1 MNVSIFGL
9 GYVGCVSMGC
19 LAHNGHR
26 VIGVDISDN
35 KINLINNGK
44 PTIIEKQIDELISEN
59 FKNGRIS
66 ATKDY
71 KEAVK
76 NSDISIICVG
86 TPSGPNGHLHLDFLF
101 SAVKQIAEAIKEKD
115 SFHVIA
121 IRSTV
126 IPGTNKKAGK
136 LIEEISGKIRDT
148 HFTVIS
154 NPEFMR
160 EGSAVADY
168 NNPAFTVIGSDSPK
182 GIEIISDIY
191 KEINAPIEVTSIDVA
206 EIIKYVNNTYHA
218 LKVVFANEIGNICKN
233 LEIDSHKVME
243 LFCKDDRLNISK
255 TYFMPGF
262 AYGGSCLP
270 KDLKGLN
277 TLAHDTYLT
286 TPVIASIEESNNI
299 QKSRVFEIIQ
309 KVDKKKIGV
318 LGFSF
323 KAGTDDLRY
332 SPIVEV
338 TETLIGKGFQVKV
351 FDENVNLTKLTGTNK
366 DYIDK
371 HIPHLSDL
379 ISDDLIKTVEFA
391 EVVVI
396 SQKDKR
402 FNSLID
408 KYPDKIF
415 IDLVRIFD
423 AKTSNNYIGICW

>member
-19 LAHNGHR
+19 LSQNGHR

-44 PTIIEKQIDELISEN
+44 PTIIEKQIDELIADN
-59 FKNGRIS
+59 FQKNRIS

-71 KEAVK
+71 MDAVK

-86 TPSGPNGHLHLDFLF
+86 TPSGPNGHLQLDYLF
-101 SAVKQIAEAIKEKD
+101 NAVKQIGEAIKDK
-115 SFHVIA
+115 STFHVIA

-126 IPGTNKKAGK
+126 IPGTNKKAGE
-136 LIEEISGKIRDT
+136 LIEKISGKKRDE

-168 NNPAFTVIGSDSPK
+168 FNPAFTVIGSDSEI
-182 GIEIISDIY
+182 GIKLMGEIY
-191 KEINAPIEVTSIDVA
+191 KEIEAPIEVVSIEVA

-233 LEIDSHKVME
+233 LDIDSHKVME

-255 TYFMPGF
+255 TYFKPGF

-286 TPVIASIEESNNI
+286 IPVIASIEESNNLQKTKAIELI
-299 QKSRVFEIIQ
+299 QKTG
-309 KVDKKKIGV
+309 KKKIGI

-338 TETLIGKGFQVKV
+338 TEVLIGRGYTVKV

-379 ISDDLIKTVEFA
+379 ISDNLIETIEFA

-396 SQKDKR
+396 SQKDSR
-402 FNSLID
+402 FNILLD
-408 KYPDKIF
+408 QYPNKIF
-415 IDLVRIFD
+415 IDLVRINEL
-423 AKTSNNYIGICW
+423 KSNANYIGLCW